1 MDVVPMKEVRLVV
14 EVDDMD
20 FKIKDA
26 TFEGKMFNMHGT
38 FDQIA
43 NRSMEDPS
51 YCDLLDCSDH
61 NHFEGEIILYR
72 NA

>member
-1 MDVVPMKEVRLVV
+1 MKEVRLVV